1 MACRGLA
8 AGGRPDRVDGVMFV
22 AFAATPPIEIG
33 VWHSR
38 SMLKQAR
45 PYGPACFEQ
54 ALRVYQPVGFN
65 HRRRYGETT
74 ATD

>member
-1 MACRGLA
+1 
-8 AGGRPDRVDGVMFV
+8 MFV

-33 VWHSR
+33 VWHSE

-45 PYGPACFEQ
+45 SYVTACFEQ